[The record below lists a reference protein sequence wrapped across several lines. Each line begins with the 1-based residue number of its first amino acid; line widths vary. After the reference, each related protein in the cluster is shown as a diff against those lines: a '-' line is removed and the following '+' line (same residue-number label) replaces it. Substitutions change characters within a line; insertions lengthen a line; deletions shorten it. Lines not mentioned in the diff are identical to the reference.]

1 MGWNM
6 YLIYFES
13 KKFLQNS
20 INNSYFIF
28 NILNTKKSVGITLGA
43 GTFMKK
49 ADSSQAKLCATYT
62 KDNLKI
68 WTAHFI

>member
-1 MGWNM
+1 MQ
-6 YLIYFES
+6 
-13 KKFLQNS
+13 K
-20 INNSYFIF
+20 
-28 NILNTKKSVGITLGA
+28 KKSVGITLGA